1 MTMGRAPSQLS
12 LLLRVNALQIWR
24 RLMSVRKQSRLLT
37 FIIALFVTSYLGLS
51 FWLFFKGLRFVAA
64 FPGLGT
70 VLTERLLYL
79 LFAFLFALLL
89 LSNLV
94 ISYGNLFR
102 NREAAF
108 LLSLPVRWETI
119 FRWKFIESTV
129 LASWA
134 FLFLI
139 APLLAAFGLTRHV
152 PWHFY
157 LMTVVSVA
165 LFVVLPGVAGCWVA
179 MQLGRF
185 VDRRTFQ
192 IAALLAAFAAVAL
205 AASWWKA
212 PPATDELLET
222 RVLDM
227 LDQMLI
233 KTRFTQ
239 FPFLPSYWLSS
250 GVIQWAEGILNMAIF
265 FLLVLLSYAAFFGL
279 LACTRLGRA
288 FYETASA
295 VQSRAS
301 VWGQWE
307 WFRSSFA
314 QPKQFAFALGPI
326 ERLVEGLIWVRQDV
340 RALIVKDV
348 RTFWRD
354 TSQWGQSVMLF
365 GLLGVYIINL
375 RHFTHEL
382 TSAFWVNL
390 VSYLNLAACSLNLA
404 TITTRFVFPQFS
416 LEGWRLWL
424 VGMAPMGL
432 ARVVKTKYW
441 LASFSSLAVTL
452 SLITLSSW
460 LLKMTWDRIAFF
472 SAVITVMTFALNGL
486 AVGLGVLYPNPKD
499 SNPSKIVSGFG
510 GTLCLVLSFLY
521 IVASVL
527 LLGFGTTGLHP
538 HANVAVACVAGFTL
552 LSFIIGWTPLK
563 LAFSHLA
570 SFEF

>member
-1 MTMGRAPSQLS
+1 MNMGRAPTQLS
-12 LLLRVNALQIWR
+12 LLLRVNGLQIWR
-24 RLMSVRKQSRLLT
+24 RLLSVREQSRLLT
-37 FIIALFVTSYLGLS
+37 TIIALFITSYLGLS
-51 FWLFFKGLRFVAA
+51 FWLFYKGLRFVAA

-79 LFAFLFALLL
+79 LFAILFALLL

-94 ISYGNLFR
+94 ISYSNLFR
-102 NREAAF
+102 NREASF

-157 LMTVVSVA
+157 VMTVISVA
-165 LFVVLPGVAGCWVA
+165 LFVVLPAVAGCWLA
-179 MQLGRF
+179 MQLGRHL
-185 VDRRTFQ
+185 DRRSFQ
-192 IAALLAAFAAVAL
+192 IAAVLVLAAALAL

-227 LDQMLI
+227 LDQLLI

-250 GVIQWAEGILNMAIF
+250 GVIQWAEGILNVAVF

-279 LACTRLGRA
+279 IACTGLGRL
-288 FYETASA
+288 FYNTAST

-307 WFRSSFA
+307 WFRSA
-314 QPKQFAFALGPI
+314 LRRPKQFAYARGPI
-326 ERLVEGLIWVRQDV
+326 EHLVRGLVWVRRDV

-365 GLLGVYIINL
+365 GLLGTYIINL

-382 TSAFWVNL
+382 TSPFWVNL
-390 VSYLNLAACSLNLA
+390 VSYLNLGACSLNLA

-441 LASFSSLAVTL
+441 LASLSSLLVTL

-460 LLKMTWDRIAFF
+460 LLKMTWDRIIFF
-472 SAVITVMTFALNGL
+472 GAVITVMTFALNGL
-486 AVGLGVLYPNPKD
+486 AVGLGVLYPNLKD
-499 SNPSKIVSGFG
+499 SNPGKIVSGFG

-538 HANVAVACVAGFTL
+538 HAKVAIASVAGFTS
-552 LSFIIGWTPLK
+552 LSFVIGWVPLK
-563 LAFSHLA
+563 LAFKHLA
-570 SFEF
+570 NFEF